1 MSNREAEKQEVIEK
15 VDADLYLE
23 LPMKKSAE
31 QHMIQTSIDETDKE
45 QTYPPTLLRDL
56 IQHIS
61 KDEHVAKEERVQKGQ
76 TDLGIERRDVTE
88 NETADIHCEE
98 KQEKGRKN

>member
-1 MSNREAEKQEVIEK
+1 
-15 VDADLYLE
+15 
-23 LPMKKSAE
+23 MKKSAE
-31 QHMIQTSIDETDKE
+31 QHMIQNIDETDKE
-45 QTYPPTLLRDL
+45 QTYPPTLLRNL

-61 KDEHVAKEERVQKGQ
+61 KDEHETKEERVQKGQ

-98 KQEKGRKN
+98 KQGKGRKN